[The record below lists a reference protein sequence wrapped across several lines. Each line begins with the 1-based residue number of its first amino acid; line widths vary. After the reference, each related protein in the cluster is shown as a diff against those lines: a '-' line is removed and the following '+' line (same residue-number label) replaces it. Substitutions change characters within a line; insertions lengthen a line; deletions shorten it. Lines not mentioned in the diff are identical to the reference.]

1 MTRSTSE
8 REHGRELDEHL
19 GRHGDPDSAKTTY
32 CGGPRRDMAAYAGT
46 TTAVGL
52 GEDTD
57 MLVGVVRDWYIV
69 EPCRARVARKR
80 SGWMHRH
87 GRLHPVQW

>member
-1 MTRSTSE
+1 
-8 REHGRELDEHL
+8 
-19 GRHGDPDSAKTTY
+19 
-32 CGGPRRDMAAYAGT
+32 MAAYAGT

-57 MLVGVVRDWYIV
+57 MLVGVVRDWYVV